1 MQWKTAT
8 MIYREH
14 LGDIQRS
21 SKTLTR
27 RMIALRLFGTWL
39 TEAQIPD
46 IKAIKTA
53 HLYQFLS
60 WLREIKSKR
69 TQRILKPATIGN
81 TLTAVR
87 QVFALLSEEGR
98 LSTDPCTALE
108 ALKTPTKE
116 SVRVILSQDEMTTL
130 LDSVSGR
137 NRKSLKLR
145 AVLELSYA
153 CGLRA
158 SEVGSLRW
166 ESVDL
171 AERTV
176 MVVGGKGGKDRVV
189 PITQVASN
197 WLGLLRKHNLEA
209 PFLSGW
215 KAVSPITLNR
225 QFQRAAF
232 DCGLD
237 KPGLSFHSLRH
248 SCATHLLK
256 NGADV
261 RYVQELLGH
270 SCVQTTALYL
280 HEGQDWLRREYN
292 THHPRQNMMWKEA
305 DGEYLQR
312 IDNLRTRLEAAE
324 KTREWSR
331 VHRDRYEKSRKA
343 PRRSAQVAQVVV
355 DS

>member
-1 MQWKTAT
+1 

-14 LGDIQRS
+14 LGDLQRS

-39 TEAQIPD
+39 TQAQIAD
-46 IKAIKTA
+46 IKTLKTA
-53 HLYQFLS
+53 QLYQFLS
-60 WLREIKSKR
+60 WLKVMKSPR
-69 TQRILKPATIGN
+69 TQRTLKPATIGN

-87 QVFALLSEEGR
+87 QVFALLYEEGR
-98 LSTDPCTALE
+98 LIADPCTALE
-108 ALKTPTKE
+108 SLRTPAKE
-116 SVRVILSQDEMTTL
+116 SLRVILSQEEMTTL
-130 LDSVSGR
+130 LDSVAGR
-137 NRKSLKLR
+137 DRKSLKLR

-158 SEVGSLRW
+158 SEVGNLRW

-189 PITQVASN
+189 PITQVAAN
-197 WLGLLRKHNLEA
+197 WLGLLRKHNFEA
-209 PFLSGW
+209 PFLTGW
-215 KAVSPITLNR
+215 KATSPVTLNR
-225 QFQRAAF
+225 QFQRSAV

-270 SCVQTTALYL
+270 SSVETTMVYL

-292 THHPRQNMMWKEA
+292 THHPRQNMMWKEV
-305 DGEYLQR
+305 DEEYLLR
-312 IDNLRTRLEAAE
+312 ILALRTRLESAE
-324 KTREWSR
+324 KTRTWSR
-331 VHRDRYEKSRKA
+331 THRARYDKSRKA
-343 PRRSAQVAQVVV
+343 PRRSAQVAPAVV